1 MRKLISKG
9 KHTVKVDNHPHISTI
24 SKSINVTGGQG
35 LCRIFEMHLKLRL
48 QKVKI
53 LILLHQNL
61 MVTTN
66 QKSIVVM
73 TQINKRNLNTTLK
86 KVIKSQEERK
96 KRGKEEKKRKG
107 RKKTYKNKQSNF
119 LK

>member
-1 MRKLISKG
+1 
-9 KHTVKVDNHPHISTI
+9 
-24 SKSINVTGGQG
+24 
-35 LCRIFEMHLKLRL
+35 
-48 QKVKI
+48 
-53 LILLHQNL
+53 